1 MYLRLRHVPPAPAI
15 AHGRFAA
22 ATKLWAMARVTTSTP
37 MLRLLLLLFL
47 LGILRTA
54 SAQTY
59 TLSGYVRDAQSGE
72 PLIQATVLNQT
83 TGQGVATN
91 RYGYYSLTLP
101 TTDTLRLRFSYVG
114 YAPAPLT
121 GPLQRDTVINVN
133 LTSNNL
139 LEEVV
144 VEAPEDAVHERTQM
158 SLVSVRPEQVQMMP
172 ALLGEADILK
182 TLQLMPGVQSGN
194 EGTTGLYV
202 RGGSPDQNLIL
213 LDGVPVY
220 NVSHLFGFFSVFNP
234 SSVSYIELIKGGF
247 PARYGG
253 RLSSVLDIRM
263 KEGNMKQFA
272 GEATVGLI
280 SGSASI
286 EGPIVKDKASFIV
299 SGRRTYL
306 DLVAKPLLKQFVD
319 DDEEGDVDYYFYDL
333 NAKVN
338 ARLGEKHHLYLSAY
352 TGNDQ
357 GAIRDQRDRLVDGVQ
372 TTSNDNFDLRWSN
385 LTTAFRWN
393 YVISPRWFSNTT
405 LTYSRYDYEND
416 VTYETTRRGNLSGSS
431 EGDADESTYNF
442 SRQRYRSSIKD
453 WAGRADVNF
462 LPNPRHNVQA
472 GASLIRHTF
481 NPGAVNY
488 VFDTLATDN
497 VIAGDTVLG
506 SAIIEAYEGFAY
518 LEDQWQPFP
527 RFSMN
532 VGVHASAFRV
542 NKETY
547 TSLQPRLSVRYLLG
561 ETLALKASYARMAQY
576 IHLLTNAGLGLP
588 TDLWV
593 PATDRIRPQRA
604 EQSVVGLAKTLPRGL
619 QVSLEGYY
627 KTMDN
632 LLEYRDGADFLDVE
646 EDWQDKVVVGEGRS
660 YGAELLVEQR
670 TGKLTGWVGYTLSWT
685 DRRFKEVNFGKRFPF
700 RYDRRHDVSVTSS
713 YRWTDRVTVS
723 ANWVFGTGQAITL
736 PVSSYDPIEIADFY
750 FRDVVSEGDIEE
762 IRGRN
767 GFRMRPYHRLDLN
780 VQHRKEKKWGERV
793 WTLGVYNAY
802 NRRNPF
808 FIDRDTFADGTKQF
822 VQYTLFPI
830 LPAISY
836 RVRFQ

>member
-1 MYLRLRHVPPAPAI
+1 
-15 AHGRFAA
+15 
-22 ATKLWAMARVTTSTP
+22 
-37 MLRLLLLLFL
+37 MLRLLLFCSFW
-47 LGILRTA
+47 GTIIHTA
-54 SAQTY
+54 YAQTY

-72 PLIQATVLNQT
+72 PLIQATVLNRA
-83 TGQGVATN
+83 TGTGVATN
-91 RYGYYSLTLP
+91 RYGYYSLTLSA
-101 TTDTLRLRFSYVG
+101 TDSLQLRVSYVG
-114 YAPAPLT
+114 YAPALLT
-121 GPLQRDTVINVN
+121 LTLRQDTVINAE

-139 LEEVV
+139 LDEVV
-144 VEAPEDAVHERTQM
+144 VQAPEDAVHERTQM
-158 SLVSVRPEQVQMMP
+158 SVVSVRPEQVQTLP

-194 EGTTGLYV
+194 EGTAGLYV

-234 SSVSYIELIKGGF
+234 SSISYIELIKGGF

-272 GEATVGLI
+272 GEASIGII

-286 EGPIVKDKASFIV
+286 EGPIVKDKASFII

-306 DLVAKPLLKQFVD
+306 DLVAKPLLKEFVS
-319 DDEEGDVDYYFYDL
+319 DDEQGDVGYYFYDL

-338 ARLGEKHHLYLSAY
+338 ARLGQKHHVYLSAY
-352 TGNDQ
+352 TGNDDAQ
-357 GAIRDQRDRLVDGVQ
+357 ISDQRDRFADRVQ
-372 TTSNDNFDLRWSN
+372 TISNDNFDLAWSN

-405 LTYSRYDYEND
+405 LTYSRYDYNND
-416 VTYETTRRGNLSGSS
+416 VTYETTRRGILESGDP
-431 EGDADESTYNF
+431 EQEREDTTYNF

-453 WAGRADVNF
+453 WAGRIDVNF
-462 LPNPRHNVQA
+462 LPNPQHNIQA
-472 GASLIRHTF
+472 GISLIQHTF

-488 VFDTLATDN
+488 VFDTLGTDDI
-497 VIAGDTVLG
+497 VAGDTVLG
-506 SAIIEAYEGFAY
+506 SAIIDALEGFVY

-527 RFSMN
+527 RFSIN
-532 VGVHASAFRV
+532 LGVHASAFQV
-542 NKETY
+542 ENETY
-547 TSLQPRLSVRYLLG
+547 TSVQPRVSVRYLLG
-561 ETLALKASYARMAQY
+561 ETLALKASYARMTQY

-593 PATDRIRPQRA
+593 PATERVRPQQA
-604 EQSVVGLAKTLPRGL
+604 QQAAIGLAKTLPSGL
-619 QVSLEGYY
+619 QISLEGYY

-670 TGKLTGWVGYTLSWT
+670 TGRLTGWLGYTLSWT
-685 DRRFKEVNFGKRFPF
+685 DRQFEEVNLGERFPF
-700 RYDRRHDVSVTSS
+700 RYDRRHDISLTGS
-713 YRWTDRVTVS
+713 YQWTKKLTVS
-723 ANWVFGTGQAITL
+723 ATWVFGTGQAVTL

-767 GFRMRPYHRLDLN
+767 GFRMQPYHRLDIN
-780 VQHRKEKKWGERV
+780 IQHRKEKKWGERI
-793 WTLGVYNAY
+793 WTVGVYNAY

-808 FIDRDTFADGTKQF
+808 FIDRDTFEDGTKQF

-836 RVRFQ
+836 RLRFE

>member
-1 MYLRLRHVPPAPAI
+1 
-15 AHGRFAA
+15 
-22 ATKLWAMARVTTSTP
+22 
-37 MLRLLLLLFL
+37 MLRLLLFCSLLSAFVP
-47 LGILRTA
+47 ITY
-54 SAQTY
+54 AQTY
-59 TLSGYVRDAQSGE
+59 TLNGYVRDAQSGE
-72 PLIQATVLNQT
+72 PLIQATVLNT
-83 TGQGVATN
+83 ATGAGVATN
-91 RYGYYSLTLP
+91 RYGYYSLTLA

-114 YAPAPLT
+114 YAPATLR
-121 GPLQRDTVINVN
+121 LALHQDTVINLE

-144 VEAPEDAVHERTQM
+144 VQAPEDAVHERTQM
-158 SLVSVRPEQVQMMP
+158 SVVSVRPEQVQTLP

-234 SSVSYIELIKGGF
+234 SSISYIELIKGGF

-272 GEATVGLI
+272 GEANIGII

-286 EGPIVKDKASFIV
+286 EGPIVKDKASFII

-306 DLVAKPLLKQFVD
+306 DLVAKPLLKEFAGND
-319 DDEEGDVDYYFYDL
+319 DDEVGYYFYDL

-338 ARLGEKHHLYLSAY
+338 ARLGQKHHVYLSAY
-352 TGNDQ
+352 TGNDNAQ
-357 GAIRDQRDRLVDGVQ
+357 ISDQRDRFADRVQ
-372 TTSNDNFDLRWSN
+372 TISNDNFDLTWSN

-405 LTYSRYDYEND
+405 LTYSRYDYNND
-416 VTYETTRRGNLSGSS
+416 VTYETTRRGILESGDP
-431 EGDADESTYNF
+431 EQEREDTTYNF

-453 WAGRADVNF
+453 WAGRIDVNF
-462 LPNPRHNVQA
+462 LPNPQHNVQA
-472 GASLIRHTF
+472 GVSLIQHTF

-488 VFDTLATDN
+488 VFDTLGTDDI
-497 VIAGDTVLG
+497 VAGDTVLG
-506 SAIIEAYEGFAY
+506 SAIIDALEGFVY
-518 LEDQWQPFP
+518 LEDQWQLFP

-532 VGVHASAFRV
+532 VGVHASAFQV
-542 NKETY
+542 ESETY
-547 TSLQPRLSVRYLLG
+547 TSVQPRVSVRYLLG
-561 ETLALKASYARMAQY
+561 KTLALKASYARMTQY

-593 PATDRIRPQRA
+593 PATERIRPQQA
-604 EQSVVGLAKTLPRGL
+604 QQGVIGLAKTLPSGL

-670 TGKLTGWVGYTLSWT
+670 TGRLTGWLGYTLSWT
-685 DRRFKEVNFGKRFPF
+685 DRQFEEVNFGERFPF
-700 RYDRRHDVSVTSS
+700 RYDRRHDISLTGS
-713 YRWTDRVTVS
+713 YQWTKKLIVS
-723 ANWVFGTGQAITL
+723 ATWVFGTGQAITL

-767 GFRMRPYHRLDLN
+767 GFRMQPYHRLDLN
-780 VQHRKEKKWGERV
+780 IQHRKEKKWGERI

-808 FIDRDTFADGTKQF
+808 FIDRDTFEDGTKQF

-836 RVRFQ
+836 RLRFD

>member
-1 MYLRLRHVPPAPAI
+1 
-15 AHGRFAA
+15 
-22 ATKLWAMARVTTSTP
+22 
-37 MLRLLLLLFL
+37 MLRLLLFCSL
-47 LGILRTA
+47 LGTIVPA
-54 SAQTY
+54 AYAQTY
-59 TLSGYVRDAQSGE
+59 TLNGYVRDAQSGE
-72 PLIQATVLNQT
+72 PLIQATVLNT
-83 TGQGVATN
+83 ATGAGVATN

-114 YAPAPLT
+114 YAPATLR
-121 GPLQRDTVINVN
+121 LALRQDTVINLE

-144 VEAPEDAVHERTQM
+144 VQAPEDAVHERTQM
-158 SLVSVRPEQVQMMP
+158 SVVSVRPEQVQTLP

-234 SSVSYIELIKGGF
+234 SSISYIELIKGGF

-272 GEATVGLI
+272 GEASIGII

-286 EGPIVKDKASFIV
+286 EGPIVKDKASFII

-306 DLVAKPLLKQFVD
+306 DLVAKPLLKEFAGND
-319 DDEEGDVDYYFYDL
+319 DDEVGYYFYDL

-338 ARLGEKHHLYLSAY
+338 ARLGQKHHVYLSAY
-352 TGNDQ
+352 TGNDDAQ
-357 GAIRDQRDRLVDGVQ
+357 ISDQRDRFADRVQ
-372 TTSNDNFDLRWSN
+372 TISNDNFDLQWSN

-405 LTYSRYDYEND
+405 LTYSRYDYNND
-416 VTYETTRRGNLSGSS
+416 VTYETTRRGILESGDP
-431 EGDADESTYNF
+431 EQEREDTTYNF

-453 WAGRADVNF
+453 WAGRIDVNF
-462 LPNPRHNVQA
+462 LPNPQHNIQA
-472 GASLIRHTF
+472 GVSLIQHTF

-488 VFDTLATDN
+488 VFDTLGTDDI
-497 VIAGDTVLG
+497 VAGDTVLG
-506 SAIIEAYEGFAY
+506 SAIIDALEGFVY
-518 LEDQWQPFP
+518 LEDQWQLFP

-532 VGVHASAFRV
+532 VGVHASAFQV
-542 NKETY
+542 ENETY
-547 TSLQPRLSVRYLLG
+547 TSLQPRVSVRYLLG
-561 ETLALKASYARMAQY
+561 ETLALKASYARMTQY

-593 PATDRIRPQRA
+593 PATERIRPQQA
-604 EQSVVGLAKTLPRGL
+604 WQGVIGLAKTLPSGL

-670 TGKLTGWVGYTLSWT
+670 TGRLTGWLGYTLSWT
-685 DRRFKEVNFGKRFPF
+685 DRQFDEVNFGERFPF
-700 RYDRRHDVSVTSS
+700 RYDRRHDISLTGS
-713 YRWTDRVTVS
+713 YQWTKKLTVS
-723 ANWVFGTGQAITL
+723 ATWVFGTGQAITL

-767 GFRMRPYHRLDLN
+767 GFRMQPYHRLDLN
-780 VQHRKEKKWGERV
+780 IQHRKEKKWGERI
-793 WTLGVYNAY
+793 WTVGVYNAY

-808 FIDRDTFADGTKQF
+808 FIDRDTFEDGTKQF

-836 RVRFQ
+836 RLRFE

>member
-1 MYLRLRHVPPAPAI
+1 
-15 AHGRFAA
+15 
-22 ATKLWAMARVTTSTP
+22 
-37 MLRLLLLLFL
+37 MLRLLLFYSL
-47 LGILRTA
+47 LGTIVPA
-54 SAQTY
+54 AYAQTY
-59 TLSGYVRDAQSGE
+59 TLNGYVRDAQSGE
-72 PLIQATVLNQT
+72 PLIQATVLNT
-83 TGQGVATN
+83 ATGAGVATN

-101 TTDTLRLRFSYVG
+101 TTNTLRLRFSYVG
-114 YAPAPLT
+114 YAPATLR
-121 GPLQRDTVINVN
+121 LALHQDTVINLE

-144 VEAPEDAVHERTQM
+144 VQAPEDAVHERTQM
-158 SLVSVRPEQVQMMP
+158 SVVSVRPEQVQTLP

-234 SSVSYIELIKGGF
+234 SSISYIELIKGGF

-272 GEATVGLI
+272 GEASIGII

-286 EGPIVKDKASFIV
+286 EGPIVKDKASFII

-306 DLVAKPLLKQFVD
+306 DLVAKPLLKEFAGND
-319 DDEEGDVDYYFYDL
+319 DDEVGYYFYDL

-338 ARLGEKHHLYLSAY
+338 ARLGQKHHVYLSAY
-352 TGNDQ
+352 TGNDDAQ
-357 GAIRDQRDRLVDGVQ
+357 ISDQRDRLADRVQ
-372 TTSNDNFDLRWSN
+372 TISNDNFDLQWSN

-405 LTYSRYDYEND
+405 LTYSRYDYNND
-416 VTYETTRRGNLSGSS
+416 VTYETTRRGILESGDP
-431 EGDADESTYNF
+431 ETEREDTTYNF

-453 WAGRADVNF
+453 WAGRIDVNF
-462 LPNPRHNVQA
+462 LPNPQHNIQA
-472 GASLIRHTF
+472 GVSLIQHRF

-488 VFDTLATDN
+488 VFDTLGTDDI
-497 VIAGDTVLG
+497 VAGDTVLG
-506 SAIIEAYEGFAY
+506 SAIIDALEGFVY
-518 LEDQWQPFP
+518 LEDQWQLFP

-532 VGVHASAFRV
+532 VGVHASAFQV
-542 NKETY
+542 ENETY
-547 TSLQPRLSVRYLLG
+547 TSLQPRVSVRYLLG
-561 ETLALKASYARMAQY
+561 ETLALKASYARMTQY

-593 PATDRIRPQRA
+593 PATERIRPQQA
-604 EQSVVGLAKTLPRGL
+604 WQGVIGLAKTMPSGL
-619 QVSLEGYY
+619 QISLEGYY

-670 TGKLTGWVGYTLSWT
+670 IGRLTGWLGYTLSWT
-685 DRRFKEVNFGKRFPF
+685 DRQFEEVNFGERFPF
-700 RYDRRHDVSVTSS
+700 RYDRRHDISLTGS
-713 YRWTDRVTVS
+713 YQWTKKLTVS
-723 ANWVFGTGQAITL
+723 ATWVFGTGQAITL

-750 FRDVVSEGDIEE
+750 FRDEVSEGDIEE

-767 GFRMRPYHRLDLN
+767 GFRMQPYHRLDIN
-780 VQHRKEKKWGERV
+780 IQHRKEKKWGERI
-793 WTLGVYNAY
+793 WTVGVYNAY

-808 FIDRDTFADGTKQF
+808 FIDRDTFEDGTKQF

-836 RVRFQ
+836 RLRFE

>member
-1 MYLRLRHVPPAPAI
+1 MP
-15 AHGRFAA
+15 
-22 ATKLWAMARVTTSTP
+22 
-37 MLRLLLLLFL
+37 RLLLLLPAIFL
-47 LGILRTA
+47 SA
-54 SAQTY
+54 STFAQTY
-59 TLSGYVRDAQSGE
+59 TVSGYVRDGQSGE
-72 PLIQATVLNQT
+72 PLIQATVLHQA
-83 TGQGVATN
+83 TGQGVVTN
-91 RYGYYSLTLP
+91 RYGYYSLTLSAADSL
-101 TTDTLRLRFSYVG
+101 TLRFSYVG
-114 YAPAPLT
+114 YAPQSQLLLLEQDAVL
-121 GPLQRDTVINVN
+121 NVE
-133 LTSNNL
+133 LAASNL
-139 LEEVV
+139 LDEVV
-144 VEAPEDAVHERTQM
+144 VQAPEEAGHERTQM
-158 SLVSVRPEQVQMMP
+158 SVVSVEPEQVERMP

-182 TLQLMPGVQSGN
+182 SLQLMPGVQSGN
-194 EGTTGLYV
+194 EGTAGLYV

-234 SSVSYIELIKGGF
+234 SSVSYVELIKGGF

-272 GEATVGLI
+272 GEASLGLI

-299 SGRRTYL
+299 SGRRTYW
-306 DLVAKPLLKQFVD
+306 DLIAKQLLNKFVG
-319 DDEEGDVDYYFYDL
+319 DDEEGQVGYYFYDL

-338 ARLGEKHHLYLSAY
+338 ARLGQKHHLYLSAY
-352 TGNDQ
+352 TGQDEST
-357 GAIRDQRDRLVDGVQ
+357 ISDERSRLVEGLQ
-372 TTSNDNFDLRWSN
+372 IQSRDNFALDWGN
-385 LTTAFRWN
+385 LTTALRWN
-393 YVISPRWFSNTT
+393 YAIAPRWFSNTT
-405 LTYSRYDYEND
+405 LTYSRYDYHND
-416 VTYETTRRGNLSGSS
+416 VTYETTRSGNLTGRPES
-431 EGDADESTYNF
+431 EAPDNTYNF
-442 SRQRYRSSIKD
+442 SRQRYRSSIED
-453 WAGRADVNF
+453 WAGRIEVSF
-462 LPNPRHNVQA
+462 VPNPRHELQF
-472 GASLIRHTF
+472 GANLIDHTF

-488 VFDTLATDN
+488 VFDTLATDDI
-497 VIAGDTVLG
+497 IAGDTVLG
-506 SAIIEAYEGFAY
+506 SAIIQAWEGFVY
-518 LEDQWQPFP
+518 VEDQWQPFP
-527 RFSMN
+527 RVGIN
-532 VGVHASAFRV
+532 LGVHASAFRV
-542 NKETY
+542 EKETY
-547 TSLQPRLSVRYLLG
+547 TSLQPRVSARYRLG
-561 ETLALKASYARMAQY
+561 KTLALKASYARMTQY

-593 PATDRIRPQRA
+593 PATARIRPQQA
-604 EQSVVGLAKTLPRGL
+604 WQGVIGLAKTLPEGL

-646 EDWQDKVVVGEGRS
+646 EDWQDKVVVGNGRS

-685 DRRFKEVNFGKRFPF
+685 DRQFADVNFGERFPF
-700 RYDRRHDVSVTSS
+700 RYDRRHDVSVTAS
-713 YRWTDRVTVS
+713 YRWTDRLTAS

-736 PVSSYDPIEIADFY
+736 PISSYDPIEVADFY

-762 IRGRN
+762 IQGRN

-793 WTLGVYNAY
+793 WTVGVYNAY

-808 FIDRDTFADGTKQF
+808 FIDRDTFDDGTKQF

-836 RVRFQ
+836 RLRFH

>member
-1 MYLRLRHVPPAPAI
+1 
-15 AHGRFAA
+15 
-22 ATKLWAMARVTTSTP
+22 
-37 MLRLLLLLFL
+37 MLRLLLFCLL
-47 LGILRTA
+47 LGTIVPA
-54 SAQTY
+54 AYAQTY
-59 TLSGYVRDAQSGE
+59 TLNGYVRDAQSGE
-72 PLIQATVLNQT
+72 PLIQATVLNT
-83 TGQGVATN
+83 ATGAGVATN

-114 YAPAPLT
+114 YAPATLR
-121 GPLQRDTVINVN
+121 LALRQDTVINLE

-144 VEAPEDAVHERTQM
+144 VQAPEDAVHERTQM
-158 SLVSVRPEQVQMMP
+158 SVVSVQPEQVQTLP

-234 SSVSYIELIKGGF
+234 SSISYIELIKGGF

-272 GEATVGLI
+272 GEASIGII

-286 EGPIVKDKASFIV
+286 EGPIVKDKASFII

-306 DLVAKPLLKQFVD
+306 DLVAKPLLKEFAGND
-319 DDEEGDVDYYFYDL
+319 DDEVGYYFYDL

-338 ARLGEKHHLYLSAY
+338 ARLGQKHHVYLSAY
-352 TGNDQ
+352 TGNDDAQ
-357 GAIRDQRDRLVDGVQ
+357 ISDQRDRFADRVR
-372 TTSNDNFDLRWSN
+372 TISNDNFDLQWSN

-405 LTYSRYDYEND
+405 LTYSRYDYNND
-416 VTYETTRRGNLSGSS
+416 VTYETTRRGILESGDP
-431 EGDADESTYNF
+431 EQEREDTTYNF

-453 WAGRADVNF
+453 WAGRVDVNF
-462 LPNPRHNVQA
+462 LPNPQHDIQA
-472 GASLIRHTF
+472 GVSLIQHTF

-488 VFDTLATDN
+488 VFDTLGTDD
-497 VIAGDTVLG
+497 VVAGDTVLG
-506 SAIIEAYEGFAY
+506 SAIIDALEGFVY
-518 LEDQWQPFP
+518 LEDQWQLFP

-532 VGVHASAFRV
+532 LGVHASAFRV
-542 NKETY
+542 ESETY
-547 TSLQPRLSVRYLLG
+547 TSVQPRVSVRYLLG
-561 ETLALKASYARMAQY
+561 ETLALKASYARMTQY

-593 PATDRIRPQRA
+593 PATERIRPQQA
-604 EQSVVGLAKTLPRGL
+604 QQGVIGLAKTLPSGL
-619 QVSLEGYY
+619 QISLEGYY

-670 TGKLTGWVGYTLSWT
+670 TGRLTGWLGYTLSWT
-685 DRRFKEVNFGKRFPF
+685 DRQFDEVNFGERFPF
-700 RYDRRHDVSVTSS
+700 RYDRRHDISLTGS
-713 YRWTDRVTVS
+713 YQWTKKLTVS
-723 ANWVFGTGQAITL
+723 ATWVFGTGQAITL

-767 GFRMRPYHRLDLN
+767 GFRMQPYHRLDLN
-780 VQHRKEKKWGERV
+780 IQHRKEKKWGERI

-808 FIDRDTFADGTKQF
+808 FVDRDTFEDGTKQF

-836 RVRFQ
+836 RLRFE

>member
-1 MYLRLRHVPPAPAI
+1 
-15 AHGRFAA
+15 
-22 ATKLWAMARVTTSTP
+22 
-37 MLRLLLLLFL
+37 MLRLLLFCSL
-47 LGILRTA
+47 LGTIVPA
-54 SAQTY
+54 AYAQTY
-59 TLSGYVRDAQSGE
+59 TLNGYVRDAQSGE
-72 PLIQATVLNQT
+72 PLIQATVLNT
-83 TGQGVATN
+83 ATGAGVATN

-114 YAPAPLT
+114 YAPATLR
-121 GPLQRDTVINVN
+121 LALRQDTVINLE

-144 VEAPEDAVHERTQM
+144 VQAPEDAVHERTQM
-158 SLVSVRPEQVQMMP
+158 SVVSVRPEQVQTLP

-234 SSVSYIELIKGGF
+234 SSISYIELIKGGF

-272 GEATVGLI
+272 GEASIGII

-286 EGPIVKDKASFIV
+286 EGPIVKDKASFII

-306 DLVAKPLLKQFVD
+306 DLVAKPLLKEFAGNN
-319 DDEEGDVDYYFYDL
+319 DDEVGYYFYDL

-338 ARLGEKHHLYLSAY
+338 ARLGQKHHVYLSAY
-352 TGNDQ
+352 TGNDDAQ
-357 GAIRDQRDRLVDGVQ
+357 ISDQRDRFADRVQ
-372 TTSNDNFDLRWSN
+372 TISNDNFDLQWSN

-405 LTYSRYDYEND
+405 LTYSRYDYNND
-416 VTYETTRRGNLSGSS
+416 VTYETTRRGILESGDP
-431 EGDADESTYNF
+431 EQEREDTTYNF

-453 WAGRADVNF
+453 WAGRIDVNF
-462 LPNPRHNVQA
+462 LPNPQHDIQA
-472 GASLIRHTF
+472 GVSLIQHRF

-488 VFDTLATDN
+488 VFDTLGTDDI
-497 VIAGDTVLG
+497 VAGDTVLG
-506 SAIIEAYEGFAY
+506 SAIIDALEGFVY
-518 LEDQWQPFP
+518 LEDQWQLFP

-532 VGVHASAFRV
+532 VGVHASAFQV
-542 NKETY
+542 ENETY
-547 TSLQPRLSVRYLLG
+547 TSLQPRVSVRYLLG
-561 ETLALKASYARMAQY
+561 ETLALKASYARMTQY

-593 PATDRIRPQRA
+593 PATERIRPQQA
-604 EQSVVGLAKTLPRGL
+604 WQGVIGLAKTLPSGL

-670 TGKLTGWVGYTLSWT
+670 TGRLTGWLGYTLSWT
-685 DRRFKEVNFGKRFPF
+685 DRQFDEVNFGERFPF
-700 RYDRRHDVSVTSS
+700 RYDRRHDISLTGS
-713 YRWTDRVTVS
+713 YQWTKKLTVS
-723 ANWVFGTGQAITL
+723 ATWVFGTGQAITL

-767 GFRMRPYHRLDLN
+767 GFRMQPYHRLDLN
-780 VQHRKEKKWGERV
+780 IQHRKEKKWGERI
-793 WTLGVYNAY
+793 WTVGVYNAY

-808 FIDRDTFADGTKQF
+808 FIDRDTFEDGTKQF

-836 RVRFQ
+836 RLRFE

>member
-1 MYLRLRHVPPAPAI
+1 
-15 AHGRFAA
+15 
-22 ATKLWAMARVTTSTP
+22 
-37 MLRLLLLLFL
+37 MLRPLLILLLTGALH
-47 LGILRTA
+47 
-54 SAQTY
+54 SAYAQ
-59 TLSGYVRDAQSGE
+59 TLSGYVRDAQTGE
-72 PLIQATVLNQT
+72 PLIQATVLNRA
-83 TGQGVATN
+83 TGTGVATN
-91 RYGYYSLTLP
+91 RYGFYSLTLP
-101 TTDTLRLRFSYVG
+101 SVDAPRVDTPGADTLRLRVSYVG
-114 YAPAPLT
+114 YAPNELT
-121 GPLQRDTVINVN
+121 LALQQDTVINVE

-139 LEEVV
+139 LDEVV
-144 VEAPEDAVHERTQM
+144 VQAPEDAVHERTQM
-158 SLVSVRPEQVQMMP
+158 SVVSVRPDQVQTMP

-194 EGTTGLYV
+194 EGTAGLYV

-234 SSVSYIELIKGGF
+234 SSISYIELIKGGF

-272 GEATVGLI
+272 GEASIGIV

-286 EGPIVKDKASFIV
+286 EGPIVKDKVSFIV

-306 DLVAKPLLKQFVD
+306 DLVAKPLLKEFAGD
-319 DDEEGDVDYYFYDL
+319 EDDEVGYYFYDL

-338 ARLGEKHHLYLSAY
+338 ARLGQKHQLYLSAY
-352 TGNDQ
+352 TGNDDGQ
-357 GAIRDQRDRLVDGVQ
+357 IGDERNRLVEGVQ
-372 TTSNDNFDLRWSN
+372 TSNNSNFDLQWSN

-393 YVISPRWFSNTT
+393 YVISPRLFSNTT
-405 LTYSRYDYEND
+405 LTYSRYDYNND
-416 VTYETTRRGNLSGSS
+416 VTYETTRTGRLSNDQ
-431 EGDADESTYNF
+431 EAEEDTTYNF

-453 WAGRADVNF
+453 WAGRVDVNF

-472 GASLIRHTF
+472 GANLIHHTF

-488 VFDTLATDN
+488 VFDTLATDDI
-497 VIAGDTVLG
+497 IAGDTVLG
-506 SAIIEAYEGFAY
+506 SAIIEAWEGFVY
-518 LEDQWQPFP
+518 LEDEWQPFP
-527 RFSMN
+527 RLSMN
-532 VGVHASAFRV
+532 LGVHASAFQV
-542 NKETY
+542 NDETY
-547 TSLQPRLSVRYLLG
+547 TSVQPRLSMRYLLDQ
-561 ETLALKASYARMAQY
+561 TLALKASYARMTQY

-593 PATDRIRPQRA
+593 PATERIRPQQA
-604 EQSVVGLAKTLPRGL
+604 WQGVLGLAKTLPSGL
-619 QVSLEGYY
+619 QISLEGYY

-646 EDWQDKVVVGEGRS
+646 EDWQDKVVVGDGRS

-670 TGKLTGWVGYTLSWT
+670 TGRLTGWVGYTLSWT
-685 DRRFKEVNFGKRFPF
+685 DRQFEEVNFGERFPF
-700 RYDRRHDVSVTSS
+700 RYDRRHDISVTGS
-713 YRWTDRVTVS
+713 YQWTKRLTAS
-723 ANWVFGTGQAITL
+723 ATWVFGTGQAITL

-767 GFRMRPYHRLDLN
+767 GFRMPPYHRLDLN
-780 VQHRKEKKWGERV
+780 IQHRKEKKWGERV

-822 VQYTLFPI
+822 VQYTLFPV

-836 RVRFQ
+836 RLRFE

>member
-1 MYLRLRHVPPAPAI
+1 
-15 AHGRFAA
+15 
-22 ATKLWAMARVTTSTP
+22 
-37 MLRLLLLLFL
+37 MLRLLLFCSL
-47 LGILRTA
+47 LGTIVPA
-54 SAQTY
+54 AYAQTY
-59 TLSGYVRDAQSGE
+59 TLNGYVRDAQSGE
-72 PLIQATVLNQT
+72 PLIQATVLNT
-83 TGQGVATN
+83 ATGAGVATN

-114 YAPAPLT
+114 YAPATLR
-121 GPLQRDTVINVN
+121 LALRQDTVINLE

-144 VEAPEDAVHERTQM
+144 VQAPEDAVHERTQM
-158 SLVSVRPEQVQMMP
+158 SVVSVRPEQVQTLP

-234 SSVSYIELIKGGF
+234 SSISYIELIKGGF

-272 GEATVGLI
+272 GEASIGII

-286 EGPIVKDKASFIV
+286 EGPIVKDKASFII

-306 DLVAKPLLKQFVD
+306 DLVAKPLLKEFAGND
-319 DDEEGDVDYYFYDL
+319 DDEVGYYFYDL

-338 ARLGEKHHLYLSAY
+338 ARLGQKHHVYLSAY
-352 TGNDQ
+352 TGNDDAQ
-357 GAIRDQRDRLVDGVQ
+357 ISDQRDRFADRVQ
-372 TTSNDNFDLRWSN
+372 TISNDNFDLQWSN

-405 LTYSRYDYEND
+405 LTYSRYDYNND
-416 VTYETTRRGNLSGSS
+416 VTYETTRRGILESGDP
-431 EGDADESTYNF
+431 EQEREDTTYNF

-453 WAGRADVNF
+453 WAGRIDVNF
-462 LPNPRHNVQA
+462 LPNPQHDIQA
-472 GASLIRHTF
+472 GVSLIQHRF

-488 VFDTLATDN
+488 VFDTLGTDDI
-497 VIAGDTVLG
+497 VAGDTVLG
-506 SAIIEAYEGFAY
+506 SAIIDALEGFVY
-518 LEDQWQPFP
+518 LEDQWQLFP

-532 VGVHASAFRV
+532 VGVHASAFQV
-542 NKETY
+542 ENETY
-547 TSLQPRLSVRYLLG
+547 TSLQPRVSMRYLLG
-561 ETLALKASYARMAQY
+561 ETLALKASYARMTQY

-593 PATDRIRPQRA
+593 PATERIRPQQA
-604 EQSVVGLAKTLPRGL
+604 WQGVIGLAKTLPSGL

-670 TGKLTGWVGYTLSWT
+670 TGRLTGWLGYTLSWT
-685 DRRFKEVNFGKRFPF
+685 DRQFDEVNFGERFPF
-700 RYDRRHDVSVTSS
+700 RYDRRHDISLTGS
-713 YRWTDRVTVS
+713 YQWTKKLTVS
-723 ANWVFGTGQAITL
+723 ATWVFGTGQAVTL

-750 FRDVVSEGDIEE
+750 FRDEVSEGDIEE

-767 GFRMRPYHRLDLN
+767 GFRMQPYHRLDLN
-780 VQHRKEKKWGERV
+780 IQHRKEKKWGERI

-808 FIDRDTFADGTKQF
+808 FIDRDTFEDGTKQF

-836 RVRFQ
+836 RLRFE